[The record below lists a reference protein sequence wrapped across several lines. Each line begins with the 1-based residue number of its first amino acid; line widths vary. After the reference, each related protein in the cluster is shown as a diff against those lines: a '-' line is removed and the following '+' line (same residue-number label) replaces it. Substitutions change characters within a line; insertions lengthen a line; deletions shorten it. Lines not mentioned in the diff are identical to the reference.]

1 MSYVSV
7 LKNIPDFLSQPT
19 GIAALASVGIHG
31 AIAFILPLVPMQ
43 SKPKETTSSPRTVGL
58 VELNQAEQNR
68 LPQTSM
74 AETIQQPQLPP
85 QSEITLQSQVP
96 VASEVPPFPSFATQP
111 TVLPPQPS
119 APLVEEPLPTIPLSP
134 DNLNIVSL
142 PQNQYVRMPQG
153 RSETSIP
160 SIPRVNYGEVSN
172 LQNTIPLGQPQ
183 SLPSIP
189 SKQVLPGNLPELQAA
204 NIPTDLPSTPS
215 PVPANTTAP
224 PSSSAA
230 PQTQEFVAPIAP
242 TPQVGDQLALA
253 GTNLPQWQEISVPKS
268 AQLPSTS
275 QGTEQLL
282 AKTTTFVEQF
292 QKVKQQYPNVET
304 KQPIKETVNAQQG
317 QAGKIEGGLVID
329 SEGKVETIDFLDNSV
344 SSQLKT
350 ATREYFRQYFQSNP
364 VQANGKPKYYPF
376 SLSFNPNSDTTQA
389 AASPK
394 PPVVLPQK
402 LAPLQIRD
410 TQPLN
415 NEQQGLR
422 SPQEKLP
429 SGQVQQAGST
439 SQQSPSK
446 LPSQWQPLTIN
457 QPSSPAPQTIAKPS
471 PQWQPVTVN
480 QSSATPQATAQPV
493 SQPPV
498 IQNQSTSAQEADKN
512 LINKLRQVKND
523 RQSSN

>member
-19 GIAALASVGIHG
+19 GVAALASVGIHG
-31 AIAFILPLVPMQ
+31 AIAFILPLVPMV
-43 SKPKETTSSPRTVGL
+43 SKPKEATSSPRTVGL

-68 LPQTSM
+68 LPQTST
-74 AETIQQPQLPP
+74 AEAIQQPQLPP
-85 QSEITLQSQVP
+85 QSEVTLQSQVP
-96 VASEVPPFPSFATQP
+96 LESQVPPFPSFASQP
-111 TVLPPQPS
+111 TILPPQPS
-119 APLVEEPLPTIPLSP
+119 APIVEEPLPTISLSR

-142 PQNQYVRMPQG
+142 PQNQYLRLPQG

-160 SIPRVNYGEVSN
+160 SIPRVNYGEVTN
-172 LQNTIPLGQPQ
+172 LQTKIPLGQPQ
-183 SLPSIP
+183 SLPSVP
-189 SKQVLPGNLPELQAA
+189 SKPPLPGNLPELQAA
-204 NIPTDLPSTPS
+204 NIPTDLPNTP
-215 PVPANTTAP
+215 PVVPANTTTP
-224 PSSSAA
+224 TTPSPSAV

-253 GTNLPQWQEISVPKS
+253 GTTLPQWQQISVPKT
-268 AQLPSTS
+268 AELPSTS
-275 QGTEQLL
+275 EGTEQLL

-292 QKVKQQYPNVET
+292 QKIKQQYPNVET

-329 SEGKVETIDFLDNSV
+329 SEGKVDTIDFLDNSV
-344 SSQLKT
+344 SSELKT

-394 PPVVLPQK
+394 PPVVIPRK
-402 LAPLQIRD
+402 LAPLQLRD
-410 TQPLN
+410 TQPLD

-422 SPQEKLP
+422 SPQEKLVP
-429 SGQVQQAGST
+429 GQVQQI
-439 SQQSPSK
+439 PSK
-446 LPSQWQPLTIN
+446 LPPQWQPVTVN
-457 QPSSPAPQTIAKPS
+457 QPSSPAPQTTAKPS

-480 QSSATPQATAQPV
+480 QSSATPQVTAQPV
-493 SQPPV
+493 SQPQG
-498 IQNQSTSAQEADKN
+498 IQNQSNSTQESDKN